1 VGPIHGVDDAIDEGG
16 ERLGPETLGV
26 RIVEQVV
33 RVATGRTVREG
44 GRDHRV
50 GRGVG
55 LAVAVAQPAQHLLM
69 HAVEDQGQV
78 VDHQEHPRSVL
89 ALRDDKGAR
98 SLAGVDALGLLIRLA
113 VAQHAAAGGLT
124 RDVGQTASD
133 QELRVTHKKTP

>member
-69 HAVEDQGQV
+69 HAVEDQREF
-78 VDHQEHPRSVL
+78 VDHQEHPRPVP
-89 ALRDDKGAR
+89 ALRHDERPA
-98 SLAGVDALGLLIRLA
+98 SLTGVDALRLLVGLA
-113 VAQHAAAGGLT
+113 VPRHTAAGGLPG
-124 RDVGQTASD
+124 DVGQSSTD
-133 QELRVTHKKTP
+133 QERCVIHGGTP